1 MSPFVFV
8 NSISYSKKIKSL
20 SSLDES
26 IYNPFITNKNFSY
39 FVDTILIANE
49 INMRHTADKKL
60 QYDYLLNKIRPR
72 KRFSKWNKHIKDG
85 SIELI
90 KEYYKVNDVKAK
102 TILTLLSDQQ
112 INQIKNKLQKGG
124 VK

>member
-8 NSISYSKKIKSL
+8 NSISYSKKMKSL

-112 INQIKNKLQKGG
+112 IDQIKNKLQKGG

>member
-72 KRFSKWNKHIKDG
+72 KRFSKWNKNVKDG

>member
-112 INQIKNKLQKGG
+112 IDQIKNKLQKGG

>member
-1 MSPFVFV
+1 
-8 NSISYSKKIKSL
+8 
-20 SSLDES
+20 
-26 IYNPFITNKNFSY
+26 
-39 FVDTILIANE
+39 
-49 INMRHTADKKL
+49 MRHTADKKL

-90 KEYYKVNDVKAK
+90 KEYFKVNDVKAK

-112 INQIKNKLQKGG
+112 IDQIKNKLQKGG

>member
-1 MSPFVFV
+1 MSPFAYV
-8 NSISYSKKIKSL
+8 NSISHSKNIKSL
-20 SSLDES
+20 SPLDES
-26 IYNPFITNKNFSY
+26 IYNTFITNRNFSY

-72 KRFSKWNKHIKDG
+72 KRFSKWNKHITNG
-85 SIELI
+85 NIELI
-90 KEYYKVNDVKAK
+90 KEYYKVNDIKAK
-102 TILTLLSDQQ
+102 TILTLLSEQQ
-112 INQIKNKLQKGG
+112 IDHIKTKLSKGG

>member
-20 SSLDES
+20 SPLDES

-39 FVDTILIANE
+39 FVDTILIAHE

>member
-1 MSPFVFV
+1 MSPFAYV

-20 SSLDES
+20 SPLDES
-26 IYNPFITNKNFSY
+26 IYNTFITNRNFSY

-72 KRFSKWNKHIKDG
+72 KRFSKWNKHVTNG
-85 SIELI
+85 NIELI
-90 KEYYKVNDVKAK
+90 KEYYKVNDIKAK
-102 TILTLLSDQQ
+102 TILTLLSEQQ
-112 INQIKNKLQKGG
+112 IDHIKTKLSKGG

>member
-102 TILTLLSDQQ
+102 TILTLLSEQQ
-112 INQIKNKLQKGG
+112 IDHIKTKLSKGG

>member
-1 MSPFVFV
+1 MSPFTYV
-8 NSISYSKKIKSL
+8 NSLSFSKKIKEL
-20 SSLDES
+20 SPLDET
-26 IYNPFITNKNFSY
+26 IYNPFLTNKSFSY

-49 INMRHTADKKL
+49 MNIRHTADKKL

-72 KRFSKWNKHIKDG
+72 KRFSKWNKHIKHG

-90 KEYYKVNDVKAK
+90 KEYFKVNDVKAK
-102 TILTLLSDQQ
+102 TISTILTEQQ
-112 INQIKNKLQKGG
+112 LETIKKKVSKGG

>member
-1 MSPFVFV
+1 MSPFAYV
-8 NSISYSKKIKSL
+8 NSISYSKNIKSL
-20 SSLDES
+20 SPLDES
-26 IYNPFITNKNFSY
+26 IYNTFITNRNFSY

-72 KRFSKWNKHIKDG
+72 KRFSKWNKHITNG
-85 SIELI
+85 NIELI
-90 KEYYKVNDVKAK
+90 KEYYKVNDIKAK
-102 TILTLLSDQQ
+102 TILTLLSEQQ
-112 INQIKNKLQKGG
+112 IDHIKTKLSKGG